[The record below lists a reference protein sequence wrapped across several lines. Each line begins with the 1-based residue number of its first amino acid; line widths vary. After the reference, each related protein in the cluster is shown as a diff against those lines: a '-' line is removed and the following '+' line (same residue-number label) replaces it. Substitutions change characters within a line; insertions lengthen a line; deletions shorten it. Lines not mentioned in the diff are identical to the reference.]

1 MSDSSFQSVE
11 RTIQADI
18 SATNGVVPVVDNV
31 DVSNL
36 FFGPL
41 ILTEY
46 VQMGGVK
53 IGHSNVIQADIVTS
67 NQVIHLIDAVILPE
81 PGQGFDF

>member
-1 MSDSSFQSVE
+1 MSDSFFQSVE
-11 RTIQADI
+11 RIIQADI
-18 SATNGVVPVVDNV
+18 SATSGVVPVVYNV

-36 FFGPL
+36 FFGSL

-53 IGHSNVIQADIVTS
+53 IGRSNVIQADIVTY
-67 NQVIHLIDAVILPE
+67 VTIK
-81 PGQGFDF
+81 